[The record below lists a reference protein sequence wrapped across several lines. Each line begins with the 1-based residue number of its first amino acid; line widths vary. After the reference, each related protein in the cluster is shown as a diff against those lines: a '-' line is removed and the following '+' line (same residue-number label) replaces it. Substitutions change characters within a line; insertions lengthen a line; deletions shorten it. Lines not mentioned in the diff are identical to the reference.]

1 MGIGLVLGIGSAVA
15 MTIATTASLRAAL
28 DQPTQS
34 LPARFVVHLDQGD
47 FAVYQRTGTS
57 SQVGPVSSK
66 VNHAVTVRPQD
77 VTVTGPTGQTLTA
90 AWPSGTETLT
100 NNGEIFTAAV
110 VFAAPDPGDYTISVK
125 GTGEVLVGE
134 RVFTVMS
141 KALPW
146 LLGLGLGGL
155 AFIAGLIAL
164 IVALSR
170 RKNAAVQPGPYSLP
184 PGSQTFPPPAPPAQG
199 THPSPPHS
207 TS

>member
-1 MGIGLVLGIGSAVA
+1 MVAGTSAARGPRGRAWHAAGWLMGIGLVLGIGSAVA

-57 SQVGPVSSK
+57 SQVGPV
-66 VNHAVTVRPQD
+66 
-77 VTVTGPTGQTLTA
+77 TA